1 VKEFINSLPHDD
13 FSEKAVLGL
22 LLLDNSYFNEVL
34 KRIQSEDFF
43 SEAHRSIASAITH
56 LINKNRAADTIT
68 VSEYLKDHNKL
79 KIIGGYEYIESLV
92 DSIPKNINITYYLKS
107 IKEKST
113 LRKIIA
119 TSTQTIQDTREPRA
133 ETSDI
138 LSRLQERLINIAE
151 SEMIT
156 DLKPTGDTVPEAV
169 NRIKSFQKEGKQLG
183 IISSFYDLDKLV
195 GGFQKSDL
203 IIIAARPSMGKT
215 ALALNFAL
223 NMALGKGKKVAF
235 FSIES
240 TSYQIISRL
249 LSLRSNIDLKTLIT
263 GYRKLSAQEWNKLEL
278 AASEIGKT
286 EFYIDD
292 SSALSIIDLKT
303 RARRLHKEKGLDIMF
318 VDYLQL
324 IRVSALNRTQYD
336 SRAREVALISASLK
350 EIAKELDIPVV
361 ALAQLNRAPEL
372 RSGRSRSR
380 DRGGDNLPFYQ
391 LSDLK
396 ESGAIEQDADIIMF
410 LHREEQVNQ
419 DTERTGE
426 ADIIVSKNRNGPTG
440 RIKLAFIDRYTKFA
454 NFEDSFS
461 KLSPAE

>member
-1 VKEFINSLPHDD
+1 VKELIDSLPHDD
-13 FSEKAVLGL
+13 FSEKAVLGI

-34 KRIQSEDFF
+34 KNIQPDDFF
-43 SEAHRSIASAITH
+43 SEAHRSIASAVTH
-56 LINKNRAADTIT
+56 LLNKNQAADTIT
-68 VSEYLKDHNKL
+68 VSEYLKANQKL
-79 KIIGGYEYIESLV
+79 KIAGGYEYIESLV
-92 DSIPKNINITYYLKS
+92 DSVPKNINIKYYIDS

-119 TSTQTIQDTREPRA
+119 TSAKTIQDTREPQA
-133 ETSDI
+133 QTTDI

-151 SEMIT
+151 SGIVT
-156 DLKPTGDTVPEAV
+156 DLKPTNETVPQTL
-169 NRIKSFQKEGKQLG
+169 NRIKSFQKQGKQLG

-223 NMALGKGKKVAF
+223 NIALGKDKKVAF

-240 TSYQIISRL
+240 TAYQIISRL

-263 GYRKLSAQEWNKLEL
+263 GYRKLSSKEWNKLEL
-278 AASEIGKT
+278 AASEIAKT
-286 EFYIDD
+286 SFYIDD

-303 RARRLHKEKGLDIMF
+303 RARRIHKEKGLDILF

-324 IRVSALNRTQYD
+324 IRVSDMNRGLYD

-350 EIAKELDIPVV
+350 EIAKELDVPVV

-372 RSGRSRSR
+372 RSGRSRTRESAT
-380 DRGGDNLPFYQ
+380 DTIPFYQ

-419 DTERTGE
+419 DTGRTGE
-426 ADIIVSKNRNGPTG
+426 ADIIISKNRNGPTG

-461 KLSPAE
+461 KLSPAD